1 MKKSFNWKNIWFRQ
15 NLCHRISRQY
25 ILLFLTTIF
34 VMSLFLVRI
43 TAKLTKEESLNMSEL
58 LMGRLQ
64 NEFTSKLEHVETTIN
79 TIYFHDQI
87 CEMIASQEDPGS
99 DYEKIVEARKV
110 KEVLANIQY
119 VQKDIDSIWL
129 YSLQNLRKYENTNK
143 GGYRF
148 DTDVKTILTK
158 EKIREII
165 DAEGRICIEL
175 AASDEQVG
183 SDGTMFTVYK
193 AILGDNAVTPIG
205 IIKINFK
212 MQVLSTMEKQIQKY
226 NGGEFFI
233 LDEKG
238 ELIYS
243 TLKEQLNLSK
253 IKENWLV
260 SKNETQDIVRDVEG
274 EKYFITRY
282 EEGTLQWKFFFMIPE
297 KAVEKNGK
305 ILSLYIFVT
314 GMLAIVLSAI
324 LIFRTAKKFTTPI
337 IGITK
342 HLKKIENGD
351 FVHIQVDYEYE
362 DEIHNLINGV
372 NHMTDR
378 IDDLI
383 NREYEAKLLLKDAQF
398 NRLVAQINP
407 HFLYNVMENIS
418 GIGYSRN
425 ILELS
430 LITENLV
437 DMLKYCIDDK
447 MTAVF
452 LETEL
457 KYVRKYL
464 EIQNYR
470 FNGGIKLETDIPQK
484 LMKETVL
491 KFMIQP
497 IVENAII
504 HGLSEKCYQ
513 GRIWIK
519 AWESEDQIYIS
530 VEDDGIG
537 MKPEMLEM
545 LNKNEIMR
553 DAGTGTKTHIGIW
566 NVVNRIKLYFGE
578 QYGICY
584 ESIPEKGTKVT
595 VFIPKQ
601 TR

>member
-1 MKKSFNWKNIWFRQ
+1 MKKSFCWKNIWFRQ

-25 ILLFLTTIF
+25 ILLFLTAIF

-43 TAKLTKEESLNMSEL
+43 TAKLTKEESLNMSGL
-58 LMGRLQ
+58 LMERLQ
-64 NEFTSKLEHVETTIN
+64 NEFTSRLEYVETTIN

-87 CEMIASQEDPGS
+87 CDMIASQEDPVS

-129 YSLQNLRKYENTNK
+129 YSLRNSRKYENTNK
-143 GGYRF
+143 AGYRF
-148 DTDVKTILTK
+148 DAEVKKVLSE
-158 EKIREII
+158 EKIQKII
-165 DAEGRICIEL
+165 DANGRLCIEL
-175 AASDEQVG
+175 AAHEEQEG
-183 SDGTMFTVYK
+183 SEGTMFTAYK
-193 AILGDNAVTPIG
+193 VIFGDNAVSPIG

-212 MQVLSTMEKQIQKY
+212 MQVLSTMAKQIQKF

-233 LDEKG
+233 LDEKE

-243 TLKEQLNLSK
+243 TLKKQLELSE
-253 IKENWLV
+253 IKENELLN
-260 SKNETQDIVRDVEG
+260 SDEIQDIVWNISG
-274 EKYFITRY
+274 EKYFITSY
-282 EEGTLQWKFFFMIPE
+282 KEETLQWKFFFMIPE

-314 GMLAIVLSAI
+314 GVLAIVLSAV
-324 LIFRTAKKFTTPI
+324 LIFRTAKKITTPI
-337 IGITK
+337 KGITK

-351 FVHIQVDYEYE
+351 FVHVQVDYEYE
-362 DEIHNLINGV
+362 DEIYNLICGV

-378 IDDLI
+378 IDELI

-425 ILELS
+425 IPELS

-457 KYVRKYL
+457 KYVRKYM

-470 FNGGIKLETDIPQK
+470 FNGGIKLETDIPQS

-513 GRIWIK
+513 GCIWIK
-519 AWESEDQIYIS
+519 AWEKDEQIYIS

-537 MKPEMLEM
+537 MEPEILEK
-545 LNKNEIMR
+545 LNKNENVR
-553 DAGTGTKTHIGIW
+553 ENGVGSKSHIGIW
-566 NVVNRIKLYFGE
+566 NVVNRIKLYFGD

-584 ESIPEKGTKVT
+584 ESTQDKGTKVT
-595 VFIPKQ
+595 IFIPKQ

>member
-1 MKKSFNWKNIWFRQ
+1 MKKSYLGKRVRFRQ
-15 NLCHRISRQY
+15 NLCYRISRQY
-25 ILLFLTTIF
+25 ILLFLATIF

-58 LMGRLQ
+58 LMERLQ
-64 NEFTSKLEHVETTIN
+64 NEFTSRLEHVETTIN

-87 CEMIASQEDPGS
+87 CDIVASRDETLS
-99 DYEKIVEARKV
+99 DYEKIVEAKKV

-129 YSLQNLRKYENTNK
+129 YSLRNSRKYENTNK
-143 GGYRF
+143 FGYRF
-148 DTDVKTILTK
+148 DTDVKKTLSK
-158 EKIREII
+158 EKIENII
-165 DAEGRICIEL
+165 DAKGRICIEP
-175 AASDEQVG
+175 AVQEEQTG
-183 SDGTMFTVYK
+183 ADGTMFTVYK
-193 AILGDNAVTPIG
+193 AMLGDNAVTPIG
-205 IIKINFK
+205 IIKINFE
-212 MQVLSTMEKQIQKY
+212 MQILPTMEKQIQNY

-233 LDEKG
+233 LDENQ
-238 ELIYS
+238 EVIYS
-243 TLKEQLNLSK
+243 TLKTSLDFMKMQD
-253 IKENWLV
+253 NWMIQ
-260 SKNETQDIVRDVEG
+260 NDVVEDSVHNMDG
-274 EKYFITRY
+274 ESYFINRY
-282 EEGTLQWKFFFMIPE
+282 EEEVLQWKFFFMIPQ

-305 ILSLYIFVT
+305 ILSLYILVT
-314 GMLAIVLSAI
+314 GILAIILSGVF
-324 LIFRTAKKFTTPI
+324 IFRTAKKFTIPI
-337 IGITK
+337 IGITE
-342 HLKKIENGD
+342 HLKKIEKGD
-351 FVHIQVDYEYE
+351 FIHVPVDYEYE
-362 DEIHNLINGV
+362 DEIQNLICGV
-372 NHMTDR
+372 NHMADR
-378 IDDLI
+378 IDELI

-425 ILELS
+425 IPELS

-452 LETEL
+452 LETEM

-470 FNGGIKLETDIPQK
+470 FNGGIKLQTDIPQK

-504 HGLSEKCYQ
+504 HGLSEKFYQ
-513 GRIWIK
+513 GNIWIK
-519 AWESEDQIYIS
+519 AWEENNCIYIS

-537 MKPEMLEM
+537 MKPEVLEK
-545 LNKNEIMR
+545 LNKNELVKE
-553 DAGTGTKTHIGIW
+553 TGADIKTHIGIW

-578 QYGICY
+578 EYGILY
-584 ESIPEKGTKVT
+584 ESITGMGTKVT

>member
-1 MKKSFNWKNIWFRQ
+1 MKKSFCWKNIWFRQ

-25 ILLFLTTIF
+25 ILLFLTAIF

-43 TAKLTKEESLNMSEL
+43 TAKLTKEESLNMSGL
-58 LMGRLQ
+58 LMERLQ
-64 NEFTSKLEHVETTIN
+64 NEFTSRLEHVETTIN

-87 CEMIASQEDPGS
+87 CEMIASQEEPNS

-129 YSLQNLRKYENTNK
+129 YSLQNSRKYENTNK
-143 GGYRF
+143 AGYRF

-175 AASDEQVG
+175 AAGDEQVG
-183 SDGTMFTVYK
+183 SGGTMFTVYK

-212 MQVLSTMEKQIQKY
+212 MQVLSTMKKQIQKY

-233 LDEKG
+233 LDEKE

-260 SKNETQDIVRDVEG
+260 STNETQDIVRDVEG

-314 GMLAIVLSAI
+314 GMLAIALSAI

-342 HLKKIENGD
+342 HLKKIEKGD

-362 DEIHNLINGV
+362 DEIHNLIYGV

-425 ILELS
+425 IPELS

-513 GRIWIK
+513 GCIWIK
-519 AWESEDQIYIS
+519 AWESEEQIYIS

-553 DAGTGTKTHIGIW
+553 DSGTGTKTHIGIW